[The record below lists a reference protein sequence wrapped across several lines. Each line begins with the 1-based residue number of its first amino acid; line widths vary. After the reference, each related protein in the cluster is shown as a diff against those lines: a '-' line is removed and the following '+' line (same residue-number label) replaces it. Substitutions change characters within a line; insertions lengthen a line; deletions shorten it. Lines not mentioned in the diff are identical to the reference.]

1 MELTPTF
8 LLHNPELVTPVAP
21 WCVAV
26 ENLELGI
33 LLLAQPWMAGDGVRR
48 ADLERQLGELAVTLP
63 LGPVYFQRVKRAVAR
78 LVEIGAMQAVGS
90 GRSQSFVVTAQ
101 GFATLILNLRVLRA
115 DPTIDGSEFEL
126 KRALVAMWNLVLERM
141 GELPEEVQLPPESER
156 FFDQVEELT
165 VLGEQVISEQVM
177 AEALDLLRLVATQ
190 REQVKRLLAAAL
202 QRLDR
207 AEAEAGTLR
216 GVDLSQLAARGFD
229 RAAAILADTP
239 GALAMVRGM
248 AAGVLPQLNLRATV
262 LRYRQYLQ
270 YLDELTTLYAG
281 ELKTVDLDAVRG
293 ILIRP
298 KVSGSVG

>member
-48 ADLERQLGELAVTLP
+48 AELERQLSGLAVTLP

-90 GRSQSFVVTAQ
+90 GRSQSFVVTPQ

-141 GELPEEVQLPPESER
+141 GELPEEVQLPPESES
-156 FFDQVEELT
+156 FFDQVEALT

-177 AEALDLLRLVATQ
+177 AEALDLLRLVANQ
-190 REQVKRLLAAAL
+190 REQVKRLLDAAW

-207 AEAEAGTLR
+207 AETEAGTLR

-229 RAAAILADTP
+229 RAAEILADTP

-248 AAGVLPQLNLRATV
+248 ASGVLPQLNLRATV
-262 LRYRQYLQ
+262 LRYQQYLQ
-270 YLDELTTLYAG
+270 YLDELAALYAG

-293 ILIRP
+293 ILTRRRR
-298 KVSGSVG
+298 

>member
-33 LLLAQPWMAGDGVRR
+33 LLLAQPWMAGGGVRR
-48 ADLERQLGELAVTLP
+48 ADLERQLGGLAVTLP

-248 AAGVLPQLNLRATV
+248 ASGVLPQLNLRATV

>member
-33 LLLAQPWMAGDGVRR
+33 LLLAQPWMAGDGLRR
-48 ADLERQLGELAVTLP
+48 ADLERQLGGLAATLP
-63 LGPVYFQRVKRAVAR
+63 LGPIYFQRVKRSVAR
-78 LVEIGAMQAVGS
+78 LVDIGAMQAVGA
-90 GRSQSFVVTAQ
+90 GRAQSFVVTPQ
-101 GFATLILNLRVLRA
+101 GFAALILNLQVLRA

-141 GELPEEVQLPPESER
+141 EELPEEVQLPPESER
-156 FFDQVEELT
+156 FFDQVEALT
-165 VLGEQVISEQVM
+165 VLGEQVINEQVM

-190 REQVKRLLAAAL
+190 REQVGRLLAAAR
-202 QRLDR
+202 QRLER

-216 GVDLSQLAARGFD
+216 GVDLSQLVARGFD
-229 RAAAILADTP
+229 RAAAALADTP

-248 AAGVLPQLNLRATV
+248 ASGVLPQLSLRATV
-262 LRYRQYLQ
+262 LRYQQYLC
-270 YLDELTTLYAG
+270 YLDELTALYAG

-293 ILIRP
+293 ILTRRR
-298 KVSGSVG
+298 S